1 MRRGIASVAGT
12 MLTAVLAAAA
22 LTVPSFQL
30 AMQDG
35 PTPHSQARLVS
46 DVASIQPGQPFTVG
60 LHIALDPGWHTYWV
74 NAGDAGHGVIARWE
88 LPDGFA
94 IDSLH
99 YPRPERI
106 PFPPLMSY
114 GYKDEVTLVATVT
127 PPAGLAPGTTA
138 KLVLDADWLVCEDVC
153 IPATDRVS
161 LELPVRAE
169 AGSPSADAERVARAR
184 AELPVVRDDW
194 SVRVARTEDGFVL
207 GARPPEGWGGS
218 LAGAYFFPLDMTTLT
233 HTEYQDAGERDGE
246 LRLRLPHSPYILD
259 EPEVLE
265 GILTLPPG
273 VAFDDAGSR
282 ALWVEVPVER
292 ESLAWT
298 EEAVTPLEDPVV
310 LVGAGVV
317 TGGSALAGA
326 GGVGAM
332 SLLLALVFAF
342 IGGLILNLMPCV
354 FPILSLK
361 ALGFAS
367 KGGDRR
373 GMRLDGLS
381 FGAGVVLTFLLVAGV
396 LLAVRAGGAEVGWGY
411 QLQSPTVVALLAAL
425 MVGIGLWLAGVVE
438 LGASLTRVGGIGAA
452 PGAGQPSAFFTGVLA
467 TIVATP
473 CTAPFM
479 GAAMGAA
486 LIRPAPEALAIF
498 GGLGVGMATPY
509 VMLAF
514 WPALAQRLPRPGRW
528 METFKQLLA
537 FPMFAVAIWLVWVFG
552 LQVGMGGAAQLM
564 FGLLLLAMA
573 AWLVGRWP
581 ANAVSRRM
589 RLATRGLAVTALAV
603 ALFAGAGATRLGVPM
618 VDGATGAA
626 ALQWEAF
633 SQEAIAAY
641 RQEGRPVFVDFT
653 AAWCISCQV
662 NERVALQT
670 TAVRRAFAERD
681 VALLKAD
688 WTRRDPEITR
698 ALAAFGRV
706 GVPLY
711 ILYPADPSAEPRILP
726 ELLTQRIML
735 EALDQLPA
743 PPAAASQTTIGAW
756 D

>member
-1 MRRGIASVAGT
+1 MRSGLASVAGT
-12 MLTAVLAAAA
+12 AILAMAGAA
-22 LTVPSFQL
+22 LLAVPSFQL

-35 PTPHSQARLVS
+35 PTPHSEARLIS
-46 DVASIQPGQPFTVG
+46 DASAIQPGEPFTVG
-60 LHIALDPGWHTYWV
+60 LHIALDPGWHTYWI
-74 NAGDAGHGVIARWE
+74 NAGDAGHGVLATWD
-88 LPDGFA
+88 LPAGFA
-94 IDSLH
+94 VDSLH

-114 GYKDEVTLVATVT
+114 GYKDEVVLLATVT
-127 PPAGLAPGTTA
+127 PPADLVPGTRATLA
-138 KLVLDADWLVCEDVC
+138 MDAEWLVCDDVC
-153 IPATDRVS
+153 IPARGRVS
-161 LELPVRAE
+161 LDLTVRAE
-169 AGSPSADAERVARAR
+169 AGPASADAALVARSR
-184 AELPVVRDDW
+184 SELPVRLDDW
-194 SVRVARTEDGFVL
+194 QVRAARIDGGFVL
-207 GARPPEGWGGS
+207 AARPPAGWSGS
-218 LAGAYFFPLDMTTLT
+218 LAGAYFFPVDMTTLT
-233 HTEYQDAGERDGE
+233 HTEFQDAGERDGE
-246 LRLRLPHSPYILD
+246 LRLRLPESEYIYE

-265 GILTLPPG
+265 GILTLPAG
-273 VAFDDAGSR
+273 ASFDDAGSR
-282 ALWVEVPVER
+282 SLLVSVPVER
-292 ESLAWT
+292 EAVAWT
-298 EEAVTPLEDPVV
+298 EEAATPLVDP
-310 LVGAGVV
+310 LAAAGLGAV
-317 TGGSALAGA
+317 TGGAAA
-326 GGVGAM
+326 GGL
-332 SLLLALVFAF
+332 SLLLALAFAF
-342 IGGLILNLMPCV
+342 VGGLILNLMPCV

-373 GMRLDGLS
+373 GMRLDGLA
-381 FGAGVVLTFLLVAGV
+381 FGAGVVLTFLVVAGV
-396 LLAVRAGGAEVGWGY
+396 LLGVRAGGAEVGWGY

-438 LGASLTRVGGIGAA
+438 LGSSLTRLGGIGTQ
-452 PGAGQPSAFFTGVLA
+452 GGGQPSAFLTGVLA
-467 TIVATP
+467 TVVATP

-552 LQVGMGGAAQLM
+552 LQVGVGGAAQLL

-573 AWLVGRWP
+573 AWLIGRWP
-581 ANAVSRRM
+581 ATIVSPRM
-589 RLATRGLAVTALAV
+589 RLATRGLAATALAI
-603 ALFAGAGATRLGVPM
+603 ALFAGAGAARSGMPI
-618 VDGATGAA
+618 DGGATGVAA
-626 ALQWEAF
+626 IQWEEF
-633 SQEAIAAY
+633 SQAAIASY
-641 RQEGRPVFVDFT
+641 RDAGRPVFVDFT

-662 NERVALQT
+662 NERVALQA

-681 VALLKAD
+681 VAMLKAD

-698 ALAAFGRV
+698 ALASFGRI

-711 ILYPADPSAEPRILP
+711 VLYPADPAAAPRVLP

-735 EALDQLPA
+735 DALAELPVKVVETA
-743 PPAAASQTTIGAW
+743 PDAAAAG

>member
-1 MRRGIASVAGT
+1 MRSGIASIAGT
-12 MLTAVLAAAA
+12 ALSALLAAAV
-22 LTVPSFQL
+22 LSSPSLQL
-30 AMQDG
+30 AIQEG
-35 PTPHSQARLVS
+35 PTPHSEARLIS
-46 DVASIQPGQPFTVG
+46 DATSIQPGQPFTVG

-74 NAGDAGHGVIARWE
+74 NAGDAGNGVLARWE
-88 LPDGFA
+88 LPDGFTV
-94 IDSLH
+94 DSLH

-106 PFPPLMSY
+106 PYPPLMSY
-114 GYKDEVTLVATVT
+114 GYKDEVTLLATVT
-127 PPAGLAPGTTA
+127 PPADLEPGALAVLT
-138 KLVLDADWLVCEDVC
+138 LDAEWLVCEDVC
-153 IPATDRVS
+153 IPVRDQVS

-169 AGSPSADAERVARAR
+169 AGPPSADAERVARAR
-184 AELPVVRDDW
+184 AELPIRSAAWVLRA
-194 SVRVARTEDGFVL
+194 ARTADGFVL
-207 GARPPEGWGGS
+207 GARPPDGWDGS
-218 LAGAYFFPLDMTTLT
+218 LAGGYFFALDMTTLT

-246 LRLRLPHSPYILD
+246 LRLRLPASPYILD
-259 EPEVLE
+259 DPDVLE

-273 VAFDDAGSR
+273 QAFDETGSR
-282 ALWVEVPVER
+282 ALWVSVPVER
-292 ESLAWT
+292 EAIAWT
-298 EEAVTPLEDPVV
+298 DEPVTPLTDPVV
-310 LVGAGVV
+310 LTQSGAGAAVA
-317 TGGSALAGA
+317 TGSV
-326 GGVGAM
+326 GGL
-332 SLLLALVFAF
+332 SLLLALAFAF

-396 LLAVRAGGAEVGWGY
+396 LLAIRAGGAEVGWGY

-438 LGASLTRVGGIGAA
+438 LGASLTRVGGIGTA
-452 PGAGQPSAFFTGVLA
+452 GGGQPSAFLTGVLA

-528 METFKQLLA
+528 METFKQVLA

-564 FGLLLLAMA
+564 FGLLLLSMA
-573 AWLVGRWP
+573 AWLIGRWP
-581 ANAVSRRM
+581 AHAVSGRM
-589 RLATRGLAVTALAV
+589 RVATRGLALVALAV
-603 ALFAGAGATRLGVPM
+603 ALFAGAGASRLGAPLAQ
-618 VDGATGAA
+618 GATGAP
-626 ALQWEAF
+626 ALEWESF

-662 NERVALQT
+662 NERMALQT
-670 TAVRRAFAERD
+670 TAVRRAFAEHD

-711 ILYPADPSAEPRILP
+711 VLYPADPSAEPRVLP

-735 EALDQLPA
+735 EALADLPA
-743 PPAAASQTTIGAW
+743 PPAVSSRTTIGAGN
-756 D
+756 